1 MDLVTVA
8 NPGATTIQTEYYIEL
23 PQTSKPMTNGAGAAY
38 NLTTFHGTADLR
50 TLTEEQVRA
59 EILDFTL
66 QDGPVELQP
75 ASFGVTS
82 ARTDSL
88 AFTQKSRVKSRVLL
102 TRPFVILSSSSFAL
116 AIATSLMRPWT
127 TFTRCILIAMVI
139 LLSVPSNHSINS

>member
-1 MDLVTVA
+1 
-8 NPGATTIQTEYYIEL
+8 
-23 PQTSKPMTNGAGAAY
+23 MTNGAGAAY

-75 ASFGVTS
+75 TSFGVTS

-88 AFTQKSRVKSRVLL
+88 ALRAEIESK
-102 TRPFVILSSSSFAL
+102 ISSCL
-116 AIATSLMRPWT
+116 QDHL
-127 TFTRCILIAMVI
+127 
-139 LLSVPSNHSINS
+139 